1 MRKRISFH
9 QVAAGGLMV
18 FAIYFCF
25 LPVFSVLLSGL
36 QGNGGVIGAKE
47 WSRALGL
54 LGNSVGLAITVTLAS
69 LFLASVAAFTLHRTR
84 FKGRQAMKLL
94 MLMPLVNPAFVGS
107 ISFIMLFGRRGLIT
121 HQLLGLSISPFGWH
135 GVFVLQTIGF
145 TTLAYLMISAA
156 VQNVDTQLEDAARNL
171 GAWEREVF
179 LRVTLPMMMPEMTSA
194 GMLVFL
200 GSMADF
206 TTPMI
211 IGGNFRTLATDL
223 YIQITGLYNIQLAS
237 FSGVVLLVPCL
248 LVFVFQYRMANRK
261 KYYGDASQSVETVYE
276 QLPVWMH
283 RLLIGI
289 TATMISLFVINIMFV
304 FVGAFTV
311 SWGADYSF
319 TLKHLQTVLNSNLQ
333 MYMKPLFNSIA
344 LAVFT
349 GVGSS
354 LLGVMAAYW
363 IQRKMISYGKGLDA
377 ITMLPATVPGIL
389 LGVGCLVTF
398 RYPFFGI
405 GKWILT
411 SQPPLILLGTTTIVY
426 LVCIARNIH
435 VSMKSCYAVL
445 EHVDPE
451 IEQAARNLGA
461 GEWTIYRRVTLP
473 LLKDAFANSFIK
485 VFSSTMTALG
495 VIIFLLM
502 PRNKVIV
509 QVLFQSMTGGLN
521 LGVPAVLALMLSLV
535 TLGLMLLFQ
544 LMIYG
549 KDAWARLRRLGQ

>member
-1 MRKRISFH
+1 MKKHFSFH
-9 QVAAGGLMV
+9 QTTAAALMV
-18 FAIYFCF
+18 FAIYFC
-25 LPVFSVLLSGL
+25 LMPVFSVLVSGL
-36 QGNGGVIGAKE
+36 QRGEGVIGAKE

-54 LGNSVGLAITVTLAS
+54 LGNSVGLAVVVTFSSLCLATM
-69 LFLASVAAFTLHRTR
+69 AAFTLHRTR
-84 FKGRQAMKLL
+84 FRGRQVCKLL
-94 MLMPLVNPAFVGS
+94 MLLPLVNPSFVGS

-135 GVFVLQTIGF
+135 GVFVLQSIGF

-156 VQNVDTQLEDAARNL
+156 VQNVDTQLEEAARNL
-171 GAWEREVF
+171 GAQEREVF
-179 LRVTLPMMMPEMTSA
+179 LRVTLPMMMPEILSA
-194 GMLVFL
+194 GLLVFL

-223 YIQITGLYNIQLAS
+223 YIQITGLYNLPLAS
-237 FSGVVLLVPCL
+237 FSGVVLLMPCL
-248 LVFVFQYRMANRK
+248 LVFVLQYRMAHRK
-261 KYYGDASQSVETVYE
+261 RYYGDASQSTATVYE
-276 QLPVWMH
+276 QLPVWLH
-283 RLLIGI
+283 RVLIGI
-289 TATMISLFVINIMFV
+289 TVTMIGLFVINILFV

-319 TLKHLQTVLNSNLQ
+319 TWKHLETVLESNLQ
-333 MYMKPLFNSIA
+333 KYLIPLWNSIA
-344 LAVFT
+344 LSVFT
-349 GVGSS
+349 GVASS

-363 IQRKMISYGKGLDA
+363 IQRRMISYGKWLDA
-377 ITMLPATVPGIL
+377 VTMLPATVPGIL

-405 GKWILT
+405 GKYVLT
-411 SQPPLILLGTTTIVY
+411 NQPPLILLGTTGIVY

-535 TLGLMLLFQ
+535 TLVLMLLFQ
-544 LMIYG
+544 LMMYG
-549 KDAWARLRRLGQ
+549 KGAFARWRRLGQ